1 LDLIRLGRARLF
13 GVIVVLSMA
22 FLGVIYPVL
31 TATTVVETVTETIA
45 QPGRT
50 ITTVTV
56 LEGGDVMIRVESPGV
71 RVTVYYERQQ
81 QVCTVRFTAMPLP
94 RQPGVIAFP
103 GTTVTVPGA
112 TATLV
117 LNTPTEVAATKPLS
131 TAFTTT
137 GYTVL
142 NIMRTLSIGTYATAI
157 PMPAFVYGLI
167 EEACNLAYEISR
179 SRIEPE
185 RLPATVVI
193 AFGGATFTF
202 PGFTFT
208 MPTEFMTRDP
218 ALENLRTTVTVTK
231 GEETNTATVYIGP
244 TTITLRTRVEGSTV
258 TTTVVMPG
266 TTYVRTYLVT
276 RTLTEPEATV
286 TITRTPQT
294 AAQPTQTQPAVTV
307 TTPAPGERAG
317 QLFDPIT
324 LGVFAVVAVAVAVGI
339 LLGYRRG
346 RY

>member
-1 LDLIRLGRARLF
+1 LDPIRRARLV
-13 GVIVVLSMA
+13 GIIVVLSMA

-31 TATTVVETVTETIA
+31 TATTVVETVTETIV

-56 LEGGDVMIRVESPGV
+56 LEGGDIAIRIESPGV

-81 QVCTVRFTAMPLP
+81 QVCVVRFTAMPRP
-94 RQPGVIAFP
+94 GQPGVIAFP

-117 LNTPTEVAATKPLS
+117 LNAPTEITATKPLS

-142 NIMRTLSIGTYATAI
+142 NITRTLTIGTYATAI

-218 ALENLRTTVTVTK
+218 ELENLRTTVTVTK
-231 GEETNTATVYIGP
+231 RGETNTATIYIGP
-244 TTITLRTRVEGSTV
+244 TTITLRTRAEGSTV

-276 RTLTEPEATV
+276 RTLTEQGTTV
-286 TITRTPQT
+286 TATGATQT
-294 AAQPTQTQPAVTV
+294 TAQPTQPAVTV
-307 TTPAPGERAG
+307 TMTPAPGERAS
-317 QLFDPIT
+317 QFFDPMTVGI
-324 LGVFAVVAVAVAVGI
+324 FAAVAIAVAVGI